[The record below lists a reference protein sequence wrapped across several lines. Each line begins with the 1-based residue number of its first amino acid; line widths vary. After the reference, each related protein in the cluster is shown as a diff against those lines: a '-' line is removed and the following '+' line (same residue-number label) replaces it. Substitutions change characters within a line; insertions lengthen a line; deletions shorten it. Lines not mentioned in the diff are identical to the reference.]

1 MAKQRPK
8 PTDDMEIQAIK
19 DHLVRQDK
27 MWADEK
33 KKSEEITDRLYELIK
48 EINTILGGSAALGVA
63 GMRQDVK
70 DLKLDVQKLKQSES
84 ERGKWI
90 INISSIPG
98 MAITLI
104 MLIGSVLGII
114 STIRSLTKEPPKE
127 KPQQE
132 SPAQKQPQSFVPL
145 HLPEFFPF
153 VPSQELL

>member
-8 PTDDMEIQAIK
+8 SVDDMEIQAIK
-19 DHLVRQDK
+19 EHLIKQDK
-27 MWADEK
+27 MWAEEK
-33 KKSEEITDRLYELIK
+33 KKSEEIIDRLYELIK
-48 EINTILGGSAALGVA
+48 EINTILGGSASLGVA

-70 DLKLDVQKLKQSES
+70 DLKTDVHKLKQSES

-114 STIRSLTKEPPKE
+114 STVKNLTKEPPKE
-127 KPQQE
+127 VRPQGPE
-132 SPAQKQPQSFVPL
+132 TQKQPQSSATV

-153 VPSQELL
+153 LPSQELL

>member
-1 MAKQRPK
+1 
-8 PTDDMEIQAIK
+8 MEIQAIK
-19 DHLVRQDK
+19 DHLNRQDK
-27 MWADEK
+27 MWADERK
-33 KKSEEITDRLYELIK
+33 KNEDITDRLYELIT
-48 EINTILGGSAALGVA
+48 EINTLLGGSAALGVP

-70 DLKLDVQKLKQSES
+70 DLKVDVQKLKQSES

-127 KPQQE
+127 KQQQE
-132 SPAQKQPQSFVPL
+132 SPAQKSPQSFVPL

>member
-70 DLKLDVQKLKQSES
+70 DLKTDVQKLKQSES

-90 INISSIPG
+90 INISSIHTFRFNLEIIDMLLPLSIL
-98 MAITLI
+98 AISASFLI
-104 MLIGSVLGII
+104 
-114 STIRSLTKEPPKE
+114 
-127 KPQQE
+127 
-132 SPAQKQPQSFVPL
+132 
-145 HLPEFFPF
+145 
-153 VPSQELL
+153 